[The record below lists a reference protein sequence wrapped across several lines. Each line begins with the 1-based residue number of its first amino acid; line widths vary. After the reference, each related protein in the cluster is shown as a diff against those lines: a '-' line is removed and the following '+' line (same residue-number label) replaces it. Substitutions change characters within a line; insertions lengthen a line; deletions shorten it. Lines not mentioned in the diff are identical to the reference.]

1 MSQSL
6 IVASAR
12 FDGVWPWAAD
22 HFHALWQEQGDV
34 EFIRLA
40 GDDERR
46 HIKDAPPRALL
57 GFFHSAESAGVWP
70 ASTVSQNSERR

>member
-6 IVASAR
+6 IVVGAR

-34 EFIRLA
+34 QFIRLA
-40 GDDERR
+40 RDDERR
-46 HIKDAPPRALL
+46 VGEVASDV
-57 GFFHSAESAGVWP
+57 AGTPVATPSGTRPSSVNVSRPWP
-70 ASTVSQNSERR
+70 K